1 MNELMAKK
9 QELEVA
15 NCDFKNMDNINIGSL
30 IHVIRGQQVM
40 LDADLAMLYG
50 VETKRLNEQVKRNI
64 NRFPDDFMF
73 QLTKEDVVALRSQF
87 VTLNE
92 EGYFSRSQNATLNE
106 EQNSLR
112 SQFATL
118 NEKSNDLR
126 SQNATSK
133 NGRGQHKKYL
143 PYAFTRNGIAMLSSV
158 LKSETAVGV
167 NIRIMRAFTM
177 IPQLVN
183 YNAQLAQRIFDIEH
197 HQQETDRKI
206 DVIFE
211 KIKDISPKPLPEQ
224 VFPTGCVWDA
234 WTYISD
240 LVRSARQRIILID
253 NFVDDRVLSMF
264 TKRADGVSATIHTR
278 YNEQFLTDLKKHN
291 TQYPEIEFIQLPQ
304 RNHDRFLII
313 DDKVYLLG
321 ASVKDMGSGLCAV
334 SEMSISPDVILGL
347 LK

>member
-92 EGYFSRSQNATLNE
+92 D
-106 EQNSLR
+106 QNSLR
-112 SQFATL
+112 SQIATL
-118 NEKSNDLR
+118 NDRSTTLR
-126 SQNATSK
+126 SQIVTSSWG
-133 NGRGQHKKYL
+133 GRRKR

>member
-73 QLTKEDVVALRSQF
+73 QLTKEDVVALRSQI

-92 EGYFSRSQNATLNE
+92 D
-106 EQNSLR
+106 QNSLR
-112 SQFATL
+112 SQIATL
-118 NEKSNDLR
+118 NDKGDVLR

-278 YNEQFLTDLKKHN
+278 YNEQFLADLKKHN

-304 RNHDRFLII
+304 RNHDRFLVI
-313 DDKVYLLG
+313 DNKIYLLG
-321 ASVKDMGSGLCAV
+321 ASLKDMGSGLCAV